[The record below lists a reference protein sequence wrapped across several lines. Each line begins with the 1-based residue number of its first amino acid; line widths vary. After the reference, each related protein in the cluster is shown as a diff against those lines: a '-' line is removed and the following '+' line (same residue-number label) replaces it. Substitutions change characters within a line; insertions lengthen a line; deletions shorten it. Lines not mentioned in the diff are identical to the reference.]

1 MNIWDFNGIHGI
13 IMKQSVGIVK
23 HDDHDVSFQD
33 VLYITSCIY
42 RFVPSHCDD

>member
-23 HDDHDVSFQD
+23 HDVSFQD